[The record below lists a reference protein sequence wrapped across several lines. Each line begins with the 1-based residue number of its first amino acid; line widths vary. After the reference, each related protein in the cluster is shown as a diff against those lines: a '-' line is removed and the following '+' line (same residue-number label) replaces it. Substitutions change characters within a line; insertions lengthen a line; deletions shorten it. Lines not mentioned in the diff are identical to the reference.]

1 MGYKM
6 TILTK
11 KNSYTMF
18 HPWRCDKTDYRLWN
32 KTPSL
37 CEAERKRF
45 AVGFHQED
53 KGKALVHCL
62 AENES
67 VNKIYHCQTN
77 SINTQ
82 LTLCGPNR
90 VKWKMMMMITLAI
103 LDSGSR
109 IISVK

>member
-1 MGYKM
+1 
-6 TILTK
+6 
-11 KNSYTMF
+11 MF
-18 HPWRCDKTDYRLWN
+18 HPWRCDKIDYRLWN

-67 VNKIYHCQTN
+67 VNKIHHCQTN
-77 SINTQ
+77 SECTADLLRPKQGQMENDDDDNSCY
-82 LTLCGPNR
+82 LRLWFKNY
-90 VKWKMMMMITLAI
+90 L
-103 LDSGSR
+103 LS
-109 IISVK
+109 

>member
-45 AVGFHQED
+45 AVEFHQED

-67 VNKIYHCQTN
+67 KQNTSVSNQSNKCTADPLWPKRGQMENDDRDN
-77 SINTQ
+77 SCYLRLWFKNY
-82 LTLCGPNR
+82 LL
-90 VKWKMMMMITLAI
+90 
-103 LDSGSR
+103 S
-109 IISVK
+109 